1 MNSEQSKLRQHEQAE
16 QESVTSQFH
25 DQQQDQAQA
34 QGREFVTVDDLL
46 RYDSERNPVPTEV
59 SEKLGK
65 SLEAEKPPQP
75 WYKKVFR

>member
-25 DQQQDQAQA
+25 DQQDQAQA

-46 RYDSERNPVPTEV
+46 RYDSEQNPVPTEV

-65 SLEAEKPPQP
+65 SLEAEKSQQP